1 MNETPAG
8 RPTLETVARAAGASR
23 ATVSRVVNG
32 STTVRPDVAESIRR
46 AIADLGY
53 VPNPAARSLVTQRTD
68 SIALILPESATR
80 VFSDDAF
87 FPGVIRGVGE
97 ALEKA
102 DKQLVL
108 LLASTQSSH
117 DRILRYVHGRT
128 VDGVVLAS
136 MHGADTLPEELRA
149 AGVPVVTSGRPLGEA
164 TVPFIDVEHASG
176 VEAAMRHLV
185 GLGRHRIATIS
196 GPQDMVAG
204 RERLAGYLAGLEAVP
219 GAVPLVEEGDFMR
232 QSGMDAMERLLARD
246 PGIDAV
252 FAASDLMADGA
263 LRTLRRLGRR
273 VPDDVAVIGFDD
285 VEAARFTDP
294 PLTTV
299 HQPIH
304 EIGTR
309 LAEQILRLV
318 AGEEVEAS
326 VVLPTRLVVRESA

>member
-32 STTVRPDVAESIRR
+32 STTVRADVAESIRR

-97 ALEKA
+97 VLEKA

-108 LLASTQSSH
+108 LLASTRSSH
-117 DRILRYVHGRT
+117 DRILRYVHSRT

-176 VEAAMRHLV
+176 VAAAMNHLV
-185 GLGRHRIATIS
+185 GLGRRRIATIA

-204 RERLAGYLAGLEAVP
+204 RERLAGYLSGLQALP

-232 QSGMDAMERLLARD
+232 QSGIDAMERLLQRD

-285 VEAARFTDP
+285 VDAARFTDP

-299 HQPIH
+299 QQPIH

-318 AGEEVEAS
+318 AGEEVAAS
-326 VVLPTRLVVRESA
+326 VVLPTRLVIRESA

>member
-32 STTVRPDVAESIRR
+32 STTVRPDIAESIRR

-108 LLASTQSSH
+108 LLASTRSSH

-164 TVPFIDVEHASG
+164 TVPYIDVEHASG
-176 VEAAMRHLV
+176 VKAAMRHLI
-185 GLGRHRIATIS
+185 GLGRTRIATIA

-204 RERLAGYLAGLEAVP
+204 RERLAGYLAGLQT

-232 QSGMDAMERLLARD
+232 QSGMEAMERLLERD
-246 PGIDAV
+246 PGIDGV

-263 LRTLRRLGRR
+263 MRTLRRLGRR

-285 VEAARFTDP
+285 VDAARFTDP

-326 VVLPTRLVVRESA
+326 VVLPTRLVIRESA

>member
-32 STTVRPDVAESIRR
+32 STTVRPDIAESIRR

-108 LLASTQSSH
+108 LLASTRSSH

-164 TVPFIDVEHASG
+164 TVPYIDVEHASG
-176 VEAAMRHLV
+176 VKAAMRHLI
-185 GLGRHRIATIS
+185 GLGCSRIATIA

-204 RERLAGYLAGLEAVP
+204 RERLAGYLAGLEA

-232 QSGMDAMERLLARD
+232 QSGMDAMERLLERD
-246 PGIDAV
+246 PDIDGV

-285 VEAARFTDP
+285 VDAARFTDP

-326 VVLPTRLVVRESA
+326 VVLPTRLVIRESA

>member
-1 MNETPAG
+1 MKETPAG

-32 STTVRPDVAESIRR
+32 STTVRPDIAESIRR

-102 DKQLVL
+102 DKQLGL

-164 TVPFIDVEHASG
+164 TVPYIDVEHASG

-185 GLGRHRIATIS
+185 GLGRRRIATIA

-204 RERLAGYLAGLEAVP
+204 RERLTGYLNVLEAL
-219 GAVPLVEEGDFMR
+219 GAAPLVEEGDFMR
-232 QSGMDAMERLLARD
+232 QSGMDAMERLLERAPD
-246 PGIDAV
+246 IDGV

-285 VEAARFTDP
+285 VDAARFTDP

-318 AGEEVEAS
+318 EGEDVEAS
-326 VVLPTRLVVRESA
+326 VVLPTRLVIRESA